1 MASKKA
7 PLTPENIYEWICS
20 TGYLLPTNE
29 KELVRF
35 ERLHSADEVVVNP
48 DAIDPLAII
57 RGTRKAQRLSA
68 SNPSLQVK
76 YVEELRMAARKHGG
90 LPPDI
95 EEQIR
100 KNQQK
105 KQDGGE

>member
-1 MASKKA
+1 MASKIA
-7 PLTPENIYEWICS
+7 PLTQENIYEWICS

-29 KELVRF
+29 KELARF
-35 ERLHSADEVVVNP
+35 ERLHAANEVIVNP
-48 DAIDPLAII
+48 EAIDPLAII
-57 RGTRKAQRLSA
+57 RGTRKAQKLSLN
-68 SNPSLQVK
+68 NPSLSGSD
-76 YVEELRMAARKHGG
+76 VEELRMAARKHGG

-105 KQDGGE
+105 KQDGRE